1 MIYEFGCCLVLV
13 SQISVICSL
22 SFAYSYIDIYSE
34 QGEPRQATASSVY
47 FSLLAFL
54 YVWLASVTILTVLP
68 QFSTNYNIIIAAA
81 LFFYMVFVSIC
92 SLLAG
97 RFIIRGLYYVW
108 IFWKNGSRAAIEARM
123 LEVIST
129 VSFGMWETQSING
142 KVSDETIQPLKEDPF
157 PVLVAFQRPFRRVF
171 RSAVMLSGGLCIL
184 YSHCWSRSLSAF
196 TLLRDEG
203 ASIVCRGVFVP
214 MLIFGSES
222 QTDGFNTCHGNNTCA
237 DERSIWILW
246 AAMIIGHLFYYA
258 MHEFAGKHHTCVVIS
273 KTHSQ
278 DFADMEVSKSSS
290 SLDMDLPFNGVDS
303 KEFDE
308 GSGDEDENH
317 TEKHP
322 RAIQTISAKIQKLRM
337 KQEQPEDTLPMV
349 SWYSNIIFSTGFD
362 MLLSFKVFLGRF
374 DARKMQVALLHE
386 SSRENAQ
393 RPNNSTDP
401 YPEGIFDF
409 SHCKYDSGG
418 NSDPENAGFWFDFIS
433 DCGDGFNS
441 SYQMSRLV
449 AQPTLSVFTPSNH
462 RTGRRSLPRGNL
474 LINGGDLAYPD
485 PTPENYEERFFRTF
499 EDALPPP
506 PSYRKEHISI
516 QKPASELSSYQ
527 GPCAFLSKCKLCVHL
542 DNHHSLY

>member
-1 MIYEFGCCLVLV
+1 
-13 SQISVICSL
+13 
-22 SFAYSYIDIYSE
+22 
-34 QGEPRQATASSVY
+34 
-47 FSLLAFL
+47 
-54 YVWLASVTILTVLP
+54 
-68 QFSTNYNIIIAAA
+68 
-81 LFFYMVFVSIC
+81 
-92 SLLAG
+92 
-97 RFIIRGLYYVW
+97 
-108 IFWKNGSRAAIEARM
+108 
-123 LEVIST
+123 
-129 VSFGMWETQSING
+129 
-142 KVSDETIQPLKEDPF
+142 
-157 PVLVAFQRPFRRVF
+157 
-171 RSAVMLSGGLCIL
+171 
-184 YSHCWSRSLSAF
+184 
-196 TLLRDEG
+196 
-203 ASIVCRGVFVP
+203 
-214 MLIFGSES
+214 
-222 QTDGFNTCHGNNTCA
+222 
-237 DERSIWILW
+237 
-246 AAMIIGHLFYYA
+246 
-258 MHEFAGKHHTCVVIS
+258 
-273 KTHSQ
+273 
-278 DFADMEVSKSSS
+278 
-290 SLDMDLPFNGVDS
+290 
-303 KEFDE
+303 
-308 GSGDEDENH
+308 
-317 TEKHP
+317 
-322 RAIQTISAKIQKLRM
+322 
-337 KQEQPEDTLPMV
+337 
-349 SWYSNIIFSTGFD
+349 